1 MAIDPA
7 ALNEHEDRHWRVL
20 AHCLK
25 RRRLAAG
32 LSQQDLADRS
42 GLSISEIQHIE
53 HGRRHPKTGTQKR
66 LCLAFGISHLE
77 LMSEVERVER
87 EWAGRGQ

>member
-1 MAIDPA
+1 MATNA
-7 ALNEHEDRHWRVL
+7 AAMNEHEDRHWRVL

-25 RRRLAAG
+25 QRRHTAH
-32 LSQQDLADRS
+32 LSQQVLADRS

-66 LCLAFGISHLE
+66 LCAAFGISHLE

-87 EWAGRGQ
+87 EWEHQGQ